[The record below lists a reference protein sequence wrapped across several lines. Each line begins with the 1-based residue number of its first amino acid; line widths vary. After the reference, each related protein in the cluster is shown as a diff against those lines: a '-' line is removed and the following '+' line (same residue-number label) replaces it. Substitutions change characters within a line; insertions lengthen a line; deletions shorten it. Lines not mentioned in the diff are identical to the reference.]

1 MKIYTFDGK
10 VWPYTATICADSA
23 EQAKEVYFSDV
34 CTPAE
39 NDRNEPWVSEEMPGE
54 VTRETALAATS
65 DEVDDADSTSKEEYL
80 DGILLSG
87 VPAVFA
93 IDASLI

>member
-1 MKIYTFDGK
+1 MKIYSFRSK

-23 EQAKEVYFSDV
+23 EQAREVYFSDV

-39 NDRNEPWVSEEMPGE
+39 YDRNEPWVSEEMPKE
-54 VTRETALAATS
+54 VTRETALEKTS
-65 DEVDDADSTSKEEYL
+65 DKVDDADGPSKEEYL

-93 IDASLI
+93 VDASLI